1 MLEPSRL
8 PEPTSLALGVL
19 AWGHAGAGHHSVHFG
34 SSVGPPKVWER
45 EDRVGATGCS
55 TLSLEG
61 DRHTAVALH
70 GHLRVTPSLTLS
82 LANQSK

>member
-1 MLEPSRL
+1 M
-8 PEPTSLALGVL
+8 
-19 AWGHAGAGHHSVHFG
+19 
-34 SSVGPPKVWER
+34 GPPKVWEC

-82 LANQSK
+82 PANQNR